1 VVSTVLPRVVRAS
14 GELTL
19 ADMEAVRLLLR
30 GESVID
36 WHRLAF
42 NEHAEV
48 DRFLRLNEFDPESD
62 DEMGRLEDLRA
73 EAVDY
78 LSRAFAMAI
87 PDEVAAD
94 LPARDLFLVASS
106 HGPHQKWACVVLKVM
121 HITHHISGR
130 AGLLKL
136 PVSDEIIFREIE
148 LKVMQ
153 VVEQLRQAGAPLAE
167 WEWSRKSRDS
177 QITKLLAKRSTLAAN
192 IYDKLRFRLIVPSRQ
207 DLMPMLATLTRQ
219 LIPFNYVVPGE
230 SLNLLLDLDELV
242 RSQVLADSDER
253 ERPGATAPIT
263 AASPSA
269 VIAAASPS
277 AGITGS
283 SPAGSSP
290 ALTITG
296 SSPGLVIN
304 EFSGPEYRIINFVA
318 DLPLRVDRLLPRGE
332 IPPDLAHVIFVLTE
346 FQIAD
351 KATAAQN
358 ESGASSHEAYK
369 ARQHERVRMRLFR
382 DKDDPLPPD

>member
-1 VVSTVLPRVVRAS
+1 VVSTVLPRVVRPP
-14 GELTL
+14 GVDELTL
-19 ADMEAVRLLLR
+19 ADIESIRLMLR

-36 WHRLAF
+36 WHRLNYAD
-42 NEHAEV
+42 HAEV

-62 DEMGRLEDLRA
+62 EEMGWLEDVRA

-78 LSRAFAMAI
+78 LARAYAMAI

-121 HITHHISGR
+121 HIIHHINGR
-130 AGLLKL
+130 KSLLKMS
-136 PVSDEIIFREIE
+136 VSDEIIFREIE

-153 VVEQLRQAGAPLAE
+153 VVEQLRAAGAPLAE
-167 WEWSRKSRDS
+167 WEWSRKPVDS
-177 QITKLLAKRSTLAAN
+177 QITKLLAKRSTLAAS
-192 IYDKLRFRLIVPSRQ
+192 IYDKLRFRLIVPTPE
-207 DLMPMLATLTRQ
+207 DLVPMLATLTRQ

-230 SLNLLLDLDELV
+230 SVNQLIDLGALV
-242 RSQVLADSDER
+242 RSQDESGR
-253 ERPGATAPIT
+253 TRAPTAVPY
-263 AASPSA
+263 
-269 VIAAASPS
+269 
-277 AGITGS
+277 
-283 SPAGSSP
+283 
-290 ALTITG
+290 
-296 SSPGLVIN
+296 N
-304 EFSGPEYRIINFVA
+304 EFSGPEYRIVNFVA
-318 DLPLRVDRLLPRGE
+318 DLPLRVGRLLPASE
-332 IPPDLAHVIFVLTE
+332 IASDIGHVVFVLTE

-351 KATAAQN
+351 KQTAQRN

>member
-1 VVSTVLPRVVRAS
+1 MVSTVLPRVARPPS
-14 GELTL
+14 SDELTL
-19 ADMEAVRLLLR
+19 ADVDAVRLLLR

-36 WHRLAF
+36 WHRLSFAD
-42 NEHAEV
+42 HGEV

-62 DEMGRLEDLRA
+62 DEMGRLEDIRGDS
-73 EAVDY
+73 VDY

-106 HGPHQKWACVVLKVM
+106 SGPHQKWACVVLKVM
-121 HITHHISGR
+121 HIIQHINGR
-130 AGLLKL
+130 AVMLKMS
-136 PVSDEIIFREIE
+136 VSDEIIFREIE

-153 VVEQLRQAGAPLAE
+153 VVEQLRAAGAPLAE
-167 WEWSRKSRDS
+167 WEWSRKPRDS

-192 IYDKLRFRLIVPSRQ
+192 IYDKLRFRLIVPHEV
-207 DLMPMLATLTRQ
+207 DLLPMLATLTRQ

-230 SLNLLLDLDELV
+230 SLNQLVDLEAILRRQASRD
-242 RSQVLADSDER
+242 
-253 ERPGATAPIT
+253 PATVAAP
-263 AASPSA
+263 
-269 VIAAASPS
+269 
-277 AGITGS
+277 
-283 SPAGSSP
+283 
-290 ALTITG
+290 LT
-296 SSPGLVIN
+296 IN
-304 EFSGPEYRIINFVA
+304 EFSGPEYRIVNFVA
-318 DLPLRVDRLLPRGE
+318 DLPLRIERLLPKAE
-332 IPPDLAHVIFVLTE
+332 IPPDLTHVVFALTE

-351 KATAAQN
+351 KATAIRN

>member
-1 VVSTVLPRVVRAS
+1 VVSTVPPRVARTS
-14 GELTL
+14 SELTL
-19 ADMEAVRLLLR
+19 ADIEAVRLLLR

-36 WHRLAF
+36 WHRLSFAD
-42 NEHAEV
+42 HAEV
-48 DRFLRLNEFDPESD
+48 DRFLRLNEFAPESD

-73 EAVDY
+73 DAVDY

-121 HITHHISGR
+121 HIIHHISGR

-192 IYDKLRFRLIVPSRQ
+192 IYDKLRFRLIVPARQ
-207 DLMPMLATLTRQ
+207 DLIPMLATLTRQ

-230 SLNLLLDLDELV
+230 SVNQLLDLGELV
-242 RSQVLADSDER
+242 RAQVLADPEAPARTGEEGER
-253 ERPGATAPIT
+253 S
-263 AASPSA
+263 SPSL
-269 VIAAASPS
+269 
-277 AGITGS
+277 
-283 SPAGSSP
+283 
-290 ALTITG
+290 AL
-296 SSPGLVIN
+296 N

-318 DLPLRVDRLLPRGE
+318 DLPLRIDRLLPKGE

-351 KATAAQN
+351 KATALQN

>member
-1 VVSTVLPRVVRAS
+1 MVSSVLPRVARS
-14 GELTL
+14 PGSSELTL
-19 ADMEAVRLLLR
+19 ADIEAVRLLLR

-36 WHRLAF
+36 WHRLSF
-42 NEHAEV
+42 TEHAEV

-62 DEMGRLEDLRA
+62 DELARLEDLRA
-73 EAVDY
+73 DSVDY

-121 HITHHISGR
+121 HIIHHIAGR
-130 AGLLKL
+130 AALLKL

-167 WEWSRKSRDS
+167 FEWSRKSRDS
-177 QITKLLAKRSTLAAN
+177 QIMKLLAKRSTLAAN
-192 IYDKLRFRLIVPSRQ
+192 IYDKLRFRLIVPTQQ
-207 DLMPMLATLTRQ
+207 DLIPMLATLARQ

-230 SLNLLLDLDELV
+230 SLNQLIDLTDLL
-242 RSQVLADSDER
+242 RAQVLADPEER
-253 ERPGATAPIT
+253 ERDGER
-263 AASPSA
+263 
-269 VIAAASPS
+269 
-277 AGITGS
+277 
-283 SPAGSSP
+283 
-290 ALTITG
+290 
-296 SSPGLVIN
+296 SSPGLSLN

-318 DLPLRVDRLLPRGE
+318 DLPLRVDRLLPRRE
-332 IPPDLAHVIFVLTE
+332 IPPDLSHVIFVLTE

-351 KATAAQN
+351 KATALQN
-358 ESGASSHEAYK
+358 ESGTSSHEAYK

>member
-1 VVSTVLPRVVRAS
+1 VVSTVLPRVARPPS
-14 GELTL
+14 TNELTL
-19 ADMEAVRLLLR
+19 ADIDAVRLLLS

-42 NEHAEV
+42 SDHAEV
-48 DRFLRLNEFDPESD
+48 DRFLRLNELDPESD
-62 DEMGRLEDLRA
+62 EEMGRLEDIRGD
-73 EAVDY
+73 AVDY

-121 HITHHISGR
+121 HIIQHINGR
-130 AGLLKL
+130 AGLLKMS
-136 PVSDEIIFREIE
+136 VSDEIIFREIE

-153 VVEQLRQAGAPLAE
+153 VVEQLRAAGAPLSE
-167 WEWSRKSRDS
+167 WEWSRKPRDS

-192 IYDKLRFRLIVPSRQ
+192 IYDKLRFRLIVPTPE
-207 DLMPMLATLTRQ
+207 DLIPMLATLTRQ

-230 SLNLLLDLDELV
+230 SLNQLIDLEQALQREVKDDW
-242 RSQVLADSDER
+242 DS
-253 ERPGATAPIT
+253 
-263 AASPSA
+263 
-269 VIAAASPS
+269 
-277 AGITGS
+277 S
-283 SPAGSSP
+283 SSMPRMTP
-290 ALTITG
+290 L
-296 SSPGLVIN
+296 N
-304 EFSGPEYRIINFVA
+304 EFSGPEYRIVNFVA
-318 DLPLRVDRLLPRGE
+318 DLPLRVERLLPKSE
-332 IPPDLAHVIFVLTE
+332 IPSDITHVVFVLTE

-351 KATAAQN
+351 KLTAQRN

-369 ARQHERVRMRLFR
+369 ARQHERVRQRLFR